1 VVTEGAII
9 LSACRQ
15 IFHCK
20 YKPGA
25 ELSALFEGVSLAL
38 QWCSLPTI
46 IETDCLEIVKILE
59 NEEMD
64 WSADSSIIE
73 EIKTLLKVRLTCIT
87 HVNR

>member
-1 VVTEGAII
+1 MICHDSEGAII
-9 LSACRQ
+9 FSAYRQ

-20 YKPGA
+20 DATGA

-38 QWCSLPTI
+38 QRFSLQLL

-64 WSADSSIIE
+64 RS
-73 EIKTLLKVRLTCIT
+73 KVPNQPGHNFRPGR
-87 HVNR
+87 VGPGQ